1 MGSNLPSRKHSKFNT
16 RFSPYARA
24 SPRAL
29 RSSEAHEIQELE
41 WGTKASLKSYQ
52 LELQRQEDDV
62 GSVTPTRAPALPTP
76 APALLDSPRGG
87 APPAPRKTVVWT
99 AVTPPGA
106 MTRPWPRWPCTCSME
121 APCISTSAVL
131 PRSPEESLT
140 FRQGQT
146 TLSFSRLTRVVAEK
160 TYPSSHTSTHSRRN
174 SIWIG
179 SDMDIDLPM
188 SSASGTYGCVDTA
201 MEDEEHK
208 ILLAVIPVGDFVGG
222 ESEGHQFPKRR
233 RLVHGLHKTVE
244 KYMQR
249 HLDTKDPRT
258 DQVRERVH
266 IALQAALV
274 CVDVNDVVLPMQSPD
289 SGNKAAQQTD
299 NYLIPYV
306 IANRIVNGVT
316 SGLQLLGIALSTT
329 SKDLKPTSRAVSTIW
344 QFVLLRGA
352 GDFLRAPFLARHSHF
367 ENCNPTVPATLSR
380 RQLLSFIVWVLFRNS
395 CIV

>member
-1 MGSNLPSRKHSKFNT
+1 YLKWQFTSKFNT

-41 WGTKASLKSYQ
+41 WGIKASLKSYQ
-52 LELQRQEDDV
+52 LELQRREDDV
-62 GSVTPTRAPALPTP
+62 G
-76 APALLDSPRGG
+76 
-87 APPAPRKTVVWT
+87 
-99 AVTPPGA
+99 
-106 MTRPWPRWPCTCSME
+106 
-121 APCISTSAVL
+121 
-131 PRSPEESLT
+131 
-140 FRQGQT
+140 
-146 TLSFSRLTRVVAEK
+146 
-160 TYPSSHTSTHSRRN
+160 
-174 SIWIG
+174 IWIG

-208 ILLAVIPVGDFVGG
+208 MLLAVVPVGDFVGG

-233 RLVHGLHKTVE
+233 RLVRGLHKTVE

-274 CVDVNDVVLPMQSPD
+274 CVDVNDVVLPMQSLD
-289 SGNKAAQQTD
+289 GGNKPAQQTD
-299 NYLIPYV
+299 DYLIPYA

-344 QFVLLRGA
+344 QFVLLKGA

-367 ENCNPTVPATLSR
+367 ENCNPTVPTTLSR
-380 RQLLSFIVWVLFRNS
+380 RPLLSFIVWVLFRNS
-395 CIV
+395 RIV